1 VQIKELFH
9 QGRPL
14 ISFEFFPPRTPEGE
28 ASLLRTIDA
37 LRPLR
42 PSFVSVTRTGGKPRE
57 APVAIVER
65 IKGLGIEGAVHVTA
79 IEASRDDIAEPTRP
93 KRWVMTIGS
102 ATRRTLGKDH
112 RLSHGTP
119 ARP

>member
-1 VQIKELFH
+1 MFR

-28 ASLLRTIDA
+28 ASLLRTIDT

-65 IKGLGIEGAVHVTA
+65 VKALEKKGS
-79 IEASRDDIAEPTRP
+79 SR
-93 KRWVMTIGS
+93 
-102 ATRRTLGKDH
+102 
-112 RLSHGTP
+112 
-119 ARP
+119 